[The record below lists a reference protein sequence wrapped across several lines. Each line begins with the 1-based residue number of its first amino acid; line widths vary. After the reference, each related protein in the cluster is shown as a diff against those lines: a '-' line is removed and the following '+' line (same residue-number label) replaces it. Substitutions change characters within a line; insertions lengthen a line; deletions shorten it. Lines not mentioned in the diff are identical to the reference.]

1 MSLLRN
7 ITRGL
12 RSLLRKEQVDRELD
26 EELGAYL
33 EMAAAEKM
41 REGMSRK
48 EAVRAVRLERGG
60 LELAKEV
67 VRSAGWES
75 LVETSWRDLRYGV
88 RMLCKNPGFTII
100 AAVTLALGIGANTA
114 IFSVID
120 GVLLEPLPY
129 PNPEELVAVWHTAP
143 GLNIKDLNS
152 SDSSYF
158 IYREQSRTFQDIGL
172 YRNDSVNITGMA
184 EPERVS
190 ALDVTDGVLP
200 ILGVRATLGRTFTR
214 ADDSPGGAKTV
225 MLSFGFWQR
234 KFGGDRSVIGKTIT
248 VDGELRQV
256 IGVLPRDFHFGGRDI
271 AMLLPLQ
278 LDRANAFL
286 GDFSYECVARLKPGV
301 TLAQA
306 NADVA
311 RMLPIVEKSFPMPV
325 GLSPKTL
332 EDARIGPNLR
342 TLKQEVV
349 GDMGKVLW
357 VLMEGVGLVLLI
369 ACANVG
375 NLLLVRAEG
384 RQRELAIRAALGA
397 SKGRIAAGLLL
408 ESFLLTLLG
417 CALGLALAYGALRV
431 LVATAPTG
439 LPRINEIAINGPAV
453 FFTLV
458 ISLFVSL
465 LFGCVPAFTYAGVPQ
480 LTALRE
486 SGRSM
491 SESRHRHRAR
501 SALVVFQ
508 VALALVL
515 LVSAGLMI
523 RTFRALIEVDPGFFM
538 PSEIQTFRVDIPD
551 KQVKEPERVVRI
563 EEEILHK
570 IEAVAGVSSVS
581 LSMSVPLDGN
591 QTTGPAFEKGRT
603 YSQGELPVHRFRFVA
618 PGFFKTLGTPLVAG
632 RDLTWSDIYNKVPV
646 AIVSERMARE
656 YWRDP
661 ASALGKQIRVSPKD
675 DWRQIVGVV
684 GDVRDDGVDKEAPSS
699 VYWPILTSKFEGNDI
714 DAIRSVAFCM
724 RASRAGAAS
733 LMEDVQ
739 KAVWSVDSDLPIADA
754 HMLEYYY
761 SKSMARTSFTLTMLG
776 VAGGMALLLGVVG
789 LYGAIAYS
797 VSTRAHEI
805 GIRVA
810 LGAESED
817 VLKMV
822 VRGGFKLAGF
832 GVGIGIAA
840 ALVSTRYLATLLYG
854 IKPTDPL
861 TFATVAL
868 LLIGVALLASYI
880 PARRAT
886 KVDPMVALRYE

>member
-1 MSLLRN
+1 
-7 ITRGL
+7 
-12 RSLLRKEQVDRELD
+12 
-26 EELGAYL
+26 
-33 EMAAAEKM
+33 
-41 REGMSRK
+41 
-48 EAVRAVRLERGG
+48 
-60 LELAKEV
+60 
-67 VRSAGWES
+67 
-75 LVETSWRDLRYGV
+75 
-88 RMLCKNPGFTII
+88 
-100 AAVTLALGIGANTA
+100 
-114 IFSVID
+114 
-120 GVLLEPLPY
+120 
-129 PNPEELVAVWHTAP
+129 
-143 GLNIKDLNS
+143 
-152 SDSSYF
+152 
-158 IYREQSRTFQDIGL
+158 
-172 YRNDSVNITGMA
+172 
-184 EPERVS
+184 
-190 ALDVTDGVLP
+190 
-200 ILGVRATLGRTFTR
+200 
-214 ADDSPGGAKTV
+214 
-225 MLSFGFWQR
+225 
-234 KFGGDRSVIGKTIT
+234 
-248 VDGELRQV
+248 
-256 IGVLPRDFHFGGRDI
+256 
-271 AMLLPLQ
+271 
-278 LDRANAFL
+278 
-286 GDFSYECVARLKPGV
+286 
-301 TLAQA
+301 
-306 NADVA
+306 
-311 RMLPIVEKSFPMPV
+311 MPV

-349 GDMGKVLW
+349 GDMDKVLW
-357 VLMEGVGLVLLI
+357 VLMGGVGLVLLI

-408 ESFLLTLLG
+408 ESFLLALLG

-453 FFTLV
+453 LFTLV

-465 LFGCVPAFTYAGVPQ
+465 LFGCVPAFKYAGVPQ

-523 RTFRALIEVDPGFFM
+523 RTFRALIEVDPGFVM
-538 PSEIQTFRVDIPD
+538 PSDIQTFRVDIPYT
-551 KQVKEPERVVRI
+551 QVKEPERVVRI

-570 IEAVAGVSSVS
+570 IEAVPGVSSVS

-591 QTTGPAFEKGRT
+591 HTTGPAFEKDRT
-603 YSQGELPVHRFRFVA
+603 YSQGELPLHRFRFVA

-675 DWRQIVGVV
+675 DWREIVGVV
-684 GDVRDDGVDKEAPSS
+684 ADVHDDGVDKKAPSS

-724 RASRAGAAS
+724 RASRAGSAS

-739 KAVWSVDSDLPIADA
+739 TAVWSVDSDLPIADA
-754 HMLEYYY
+754 HKLEYYY

-776 VAGGMALLLGVVG
+776 IAGGMALLLGVVG

-797 VSTRAHEI
+797 VSTRTHEI
-805 GIRVA
+805 GVRVA

-832 GVGIGIAA
+832 GVGIGIVA
-840 ALVSTRYLATLLYG
+840 ALVSTRYLASLLYG
-854 IKPTDPL
+854 IKPTDPP

-868 LLIGVALLASYI
+868 LLIGVTLLASYI
-880 PARRAT
+880 PARQAT
-886 KVDPMVALRYE
+886 KVDPMVAIRYE